1 MPLSVGDRL
10 GPYQILAAI
19 GVGGM
24 GEVYEAPDLS
34 LKKRDVPRPN
44 ESRTRTSE
52 RSAQQWLKGTGP

>member
-19 GVGGM
+19 GAGGM

-34 LKKRDVPRPN
+34 LKKGDVPRPN

-52 RSAQQWLKGTGP
+52 RSAEQWLKGTGP

>member
-19 GVGGM
+19 GAGGM
-24 GEVYEAPDLS
+24 GEVYEAPDLW
-34 LKKRDVPRPN
+34 LKRDVPRPN

-52 RSAQQWLKGTGP
+52 RSAEQWLKGAGP

>member
-24 GEVYEAPDLS
+24 GEVYEAPDLR
-34 LKKRDVPRPN
+34 LKRDVPRPN

-52 RSAQQWLKGTGP
+52 RSAEQWLKGTGP